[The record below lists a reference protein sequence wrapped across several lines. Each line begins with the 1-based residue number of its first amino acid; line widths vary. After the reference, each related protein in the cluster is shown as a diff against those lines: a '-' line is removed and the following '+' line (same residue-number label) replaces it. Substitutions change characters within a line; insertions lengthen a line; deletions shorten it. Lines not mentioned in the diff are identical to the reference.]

1 MDWLELLY
9 KIFEVC
15 IIPLLGVLTVYAVK
29 FINTKALEIKSNND
43 NVILKKYVDMLSQ
56 TITECVIATNQTYV
70 EALKKQGSFDE
81 KAQKQ
86 AFKLTYE
93 AVMKILNND
102 AKEYLTNAFGD
113 LEIYITNQIEA
124 KVNANKE

>member
-15 IIPLLGVLTVYAVK
+15 IIPLLGILTVYAVK

-43 NVILKKYVDMLSQ
+43 NAILKKYVDMLSQ

-70 EALKKQGSFDE
+70 EALKKQGSFDK

-102 AKEYLTNAFGD
+102 AKEYLTNVFGD

>member
-9 KIFEVC
+9 KIFEIC
-15 IIPLLGVLTVYAVK
+15 IIPLLGILTVYAVK

-43 NVILKKYVDMLSQ
+43 NAILKKYVDMLSQ

-102 AKEYLTNAFGD
+102 AKEYLANVFGD